1 MPKSLPLYKLTFM
14 RSIVVPVDYLDNSS
28 NAARYAAD
36 MALAIKAD
44 LHLIHVLEPPIAAA
58 EVPVPEYVFE
68 EMQQDG
74 VSLLRSMSGD
84 LAIRT
89 DNQVRITSDIDVGGI
104 EHQLEEF
111 CRRINPFM
119 VATGNAAIAR
129 KLPPPAL
136 YVPEKAVFHP
146 IKKIV
151 LACELD
157 DIGAGIPASLPFLKE
172 LADLLDAKYEVIN
185 VSTRA
190 EDREGNAL
198 FKFDSWE
205 DRLKELFPQTHFKRS
220 NNIGESVN
228 EYLCSS
234 GADWLI
240 VFPKR
245 HKLLDFH
252 VSQSKKIAKAC
263 TIPVM
268 SVHP

>member
-1 MPKSLPLYKLTFM
+1 M
-14 RSIVVPVDYLDNSS
+14 RSIVVPVDFLDNSS

-36 MALAIKAD
+36 MALAINAD
-44 LHLIHVLEPPIAAA
+44 IHLIHVLEPPMAGA
-58 EVPVPEYVFE
+58 EIPVPEYVFE

-74 VSLLRSMSGD
+74 VSLLRSLSGE
-84 LAIRT
+84 LSGRT
-89 DNQVRITSDIDVGGI
+89 GNQVRITSDLDVGSI
-104 EHQLEEF
+104 EYRMDEF
-111 CRRINPFM
+111 CRQINPFL
-119 VATGNAAIAR
+119 VVTANEALAR
-129 KLPPPAL
+129 KLPSPAL
-136 YVPEKAVFHP
+136 YVPEKAAFHA

-157 DIGAGIPASLPFLKE
+157 DIGAGIPSSLPFLKE
-172 LADLLDAKYEVIN
+172 LAGLLNAGYEMIN
-185 VSTRA
+185 ICTRA
-190 EDREGNAL
+190 EEREGKEV
-198 FKFDSWE
+198 FQFDSWE
-205 DRLKELFPQTHFKRS
+205 DRLKQLFPQTHFERS
-220 NNIGESVN
+220 NNIADSVN
-228 EYLCSS
+228 KYLCSS